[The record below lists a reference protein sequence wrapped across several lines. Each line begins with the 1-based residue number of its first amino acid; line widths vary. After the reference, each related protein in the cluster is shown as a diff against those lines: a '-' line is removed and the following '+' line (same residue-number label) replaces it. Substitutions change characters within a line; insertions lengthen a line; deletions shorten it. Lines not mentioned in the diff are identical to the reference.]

1 MFRNHTTRAKLF
13 HDGSLDAGTYFSV
26 RRDLDDLGKQYRDL
40 LIRHRRSMLDINTA
54 VGMWVLP

>member
-1 MFRNHTTRAKLF
+1 
-13 HDGSLDAGTYFSV
+13 V

-54 VGMWVLP
+54 VGMRVLP